1 MSTVN
6 IILTNENIYILATI
20 SEALECSSI
29 PRVMTLRLNS
39 TIRVRTSEWKE
50 CFVEL
55 GESCAVK

>member
-6 IILTNENIYILATI
+6 IIPTNETIYTLATI

-29 PRVMTLRLNS
+29 PGVMTLRLNS

-50 CFVEL
+50 CLVEL
-55 GESCAVK
+55 SGFYAVK